1 MVFAEVIVMVF
12 AEVFDEVPLLINFQ
26 SLINVQHVT
35 AFKLRLFM
43 VTPILPMEK
52 MIILINSEL
61 WQYLVW

>member
-35 AFKLRLFM
+35 AFKLRLFI
-43 VTPILPMEK
+43 VTPKLPMEQV
-52 MIILINSEL
+52 IILINSEL
-61 WQYLVW
+61 